1 MQHKY
6 ETVGKNVNLNVGL
19 GSQKIAH
26 YMVMAF
32 AEALFSADKR
42 IKESI
47 STMYD
52 FKKDEL

>member
-6 ETVGKNVNLNVGL
+6 ETVGKNVNLNVSL

-42 IKESI
+42 IN
-47 STMYD
+47 
-52 FKKDEL
+52 